1 MSVTQSYD
9 SFNANPGAP
18 APNAEFDSNAQ
29 LDEASASGEGNA
41 FGQGILGGQLGNI
54 TQQATQVVSFTFQFT
69 PFFPSFLYV

>member
-9 SFNANPGAP
+9 SFNANAGAQP
-18 APNAEFDSNAQ
+18 PNAEFDANAQ

-54 TQQATQVVSFTFQFT
+54 TQQATQVVSLLSHF
-69 PFFPSFLYV
+69 YN